1 MVTATHRSTLIGIF
15 DTRESAHEAVA
26 ALHRAGFGNHQITM
40 VAHHQGQEKTQT
52 TDLDAAKA
60 AQVTGE
66 TKEGEGLALGAA
78 AGAVLGGAIAL
89 VIITV
94 TGFGPLAV
102 AGGLLGAGTIA
113 GLAAGVVGGAV
124 GGGIVGAL
132 VGLDIAED
140 EAKLYE
146 QELKAGRA
154 LVGVRPGD
162 RAGEAADILRQCGG
176 RELEPAHAATD
187 PADSTGL

>member
-1 MVTATHRSTLIGIF
+1 MSTATHRSTLIGIF
-15 DTRESAHEAVA
+15 DTKEGAHEAVR

-40 VAHHQGQEKTQT
+40 VMHHQGQEKNQA

-66 TKEGEGLALGAA
+66 SKEGEGAAVGAA

-89 VIITV
+89 AIITV
-94 TGFGPLAV
+94 AGFGPLAV
-102 AGGLLGAGTIA
+102 AGGLLSAGT
-113 GLAAGVVGGAV
+113 LAALATGVAGGAF

-132 VGLDIAED
+132 VGLDIPED
-140 EAKLYE
+140 EARLYE

-154 LVGVRPGD
+154 LVGVKPGD
-162 RAGEAADILRQCGG
+162 RAAEAADILHLCGG
-176 RELEPAHAATD
+176 RELEPAHVEAV
-187 PADSTGL
+187 PPEVTGI